1 MRTFELNNSDK
12 PILSIEDIS
21 KILSI
26 SKESAKVTANR
37 YVQSNRLI
45 RLKRNFYITPNKL
58 EKMKEEEYF
67 KIANILQIPS
77 YVSLVSAL
85 SYYNLSTQQ
94 TRSIVESIAVKRTT
108 TFKIKNVEFK
118 FFLIKKILYTDFIL
132 ENQFFIA
139 SPEKAFADAIYLT
152 SLGRYDCDFEAID
165 FKKINKQK
173 VNKIIQSTNSK
184 TKTFWNNLCKRYKI

>member
-12 PILSIEDIS
+12 PVLSIEDIS

-26 SKESAKVTANR
+26 SKESARVTANR
-37 YVQSNRLI
+37 YVKSKQLI
-45 RLKRNFYITPNKL
+45 RLKRNFYITPNNL
-58 EKMKEEEYF
+58 EIMKEEEYF
-67 KIANILQIPS
+67 RIANILQIPS

-85 SYYNLSTQQ
+85 SYYNVSTQQ

-108 TFKIKNVEFK
+108 TFKVKNVEFK

-139 SPEKAFADAIYLT
+139 SPEKAFVDAIYLT

-173 VNKIIQSTNSK
+173 VNQIIEPTNSK